1 MELSFKYQYTY
12 FLHPYIIEPEKYE
25 KYILKLIK
33 DKRITLR
40 VFEKEKDLD
49 IYNYFN
55 PNIRE
60 NLFPTFEIRGQELKK
75 LLDLKPDK
83 QAKILASHS
92 CVCFEYMLGTTS
104 EGKVGNEN
112 AVIFSIPKIDI
123 ICFNTGICFLSF
135 KTNIED
141 ASRFSDLLNFNYKFK
156 EINSE
161 FASLKQYENINI
173 TPTELDSVLE
183 INSLIKDISGTNEV
197 ASSVEN
203 KFYTFGYACVPNENW
218 NDRNEFENFENE
230 FLKYVNTFPSNYIT
244 DLNKESEEQNLSI
257 ISKLKYSRTG
267 ITKSNCNMLC
277 SAVDM
282 YNYTK
287 LPYEYETVIYYTYI
301 LRLYQKIFLRTV
313 NDQFKKYSKILKI
326 RKSFI
331 DFTKT
336 LWSKEITTDDTGTLY
351 YKILGSTFEL
361 DELFELIRKK
371 YEIIYKD
378 LDIERNNKNYNILV
392 MLLILSMIT
401 NTFTIIA
408 YIFNG

>member
-1 MELSFKYQYTY
+1 VELSFKYQYTY

-25 KYILKLIK
+25 KYILKLVK
-33 DKRITLR
+33 DKKTTLR
-40 VFEKEKDLD
+40 IFEKEKDLD
-49 IYNYFN
+49 LYNFFN
-55 PNIRE
+55 PTIRE
-60 NLFPTFEIRGQELKK
+60 NLFPTFEIRGQELKDFK
-75 LLDLKPDK
+75 KLKPDK
-83 QAKILASHS
+83 LAKILASHS

-104 EGKVGNEN
+104 EGRVESEN
-112 AVIFSIPKIDI
+112 SVQFSIPKIDI
-123 ICFNTGICFLSF
+123 ICFNTGICFLSI
-135 KTNIED
+135 KTNVED
-141 ASRFSDLLNFNYKFK
+141 TERFADLLNFNYKFK

-161 FASLKQYENINI
+161 FVGLKQYENINI
-173 TPTELDSVLE
+173 TPRELDSVLE
-183 INSLIKDISGTNEV
+183 INSLIKEFAGTTEV
-197 ASSVEN
+197 EGSVEN

-267 ITKSNCNMLC
+267 VTKSNCNVLC

-287 LPYEYETVIYYTYI
+287 LPYEYETMIFYTYI
-301 LRLYQKIFLRTV
+301 LRLYQKIYLRYV

-331 DFTKT
+331 EFTKT
-336 LWSKEITTDDTGTLY
+336 LWAKDVTTDDTGTLY
-351 YKILGSTFEL
+351 YKILGNTFEL
-361 DELFELIRKK
+361 DELFEQIRKK

-378 LDIERNNKNYNILV
+378 LDIEKNNRNYSVLV

-408 YIFNG
+408 YIFN

>member
-25 KYILKLIK
+25 KYILKLVK
-33 DKRITLR
+33 DKKTTLR
-40 VFEKEKDLD
+40 IFEKEKDLD
-49 IYNYFN
+49 LYNYFN
-55 PNIRE
+55 PTIRE
-60 NLFPTFEIRGQELKK
+60 NLFPTFEIRGQELKDFK
-75 LLDLKPDK
+75 KLKPDK
-83 QAKILASHS
+83 LAKALVSHS

-104 EGKVGNEN
+104 EGRVESEN
-112 AVIFSIPKIDI
+112 SVQFSIPKIDI
-123 ICFNTGICFLSF
+123 ICFNTGICFLSI
-135 KTNIED
+135 KTNVED
-141 ASRFSDLLNFNYKFK
+141 TERFADLLNFNYKFK

-161 FASLKQYENINI
+161 FVGLKQYENINI
-173 TPTELDSVLE
+173 TPRELDSVLE
-183 INSLIKDISGTNEV
+183 INSLIKEFAGTTEV
-197 ASSVEN
+197 EGSVEN

-267 ITKSNCNMLC
+267 VTKSNCNVLC

-287 LPYEYETVIYYTYI
+287 LPYEYETMIFYTYI
-301 LRLYQKIFLRTV
+301 LRLYQKIYLRYV

-331 DFTKT
+331 EFTKT
-336 LWSKEITTDDTGTLY
+336 LWAKDVTTDDTGTLY
-351 YKILGSTFEL
+351 YKILGNTFEL
-361 DELFELIRKK
+361 DELFEQIRKK

-378 LDIERNNKNYNILV
+378 LDIEKNNRNYSVLV

-408 YIFNG
+408 YIFN